1 MSNTPSNINFI
12 YLQLLLL
19 LLNMSSG
26 SNYVEITTNQL
37 ANMLAKSQQ
46 SISQQLSE
54 LEKLGFVN
62 RIKDGKGNSI
72 KLTKKATSSLNDLSL
87 FIQSHLPSDD
97 NYVVKIQGQ
106 VFSGLNE
113 GAYYMSQNGYK
124 KHYPTYV
131 ILHHLS
137 VYRNVTKYLGITKN
151 KLGFIPYPGTLNLKL
166 SSNTDIKNRAYL
178 ESSPGILIHSFTNKS
193 RSFSSVKCFL
203 LRINNNFPGAA
214 IVIERTHH
222 DESVLE
228 IISPIYLKGDSK
240 IFDDAIVK
248 LTIYPHYNLEMVQSM
263 LTDFFK
269 I

>member
-1 MSNTPSNINFI
+1 MSDTSSNINFI

-72 KLTKKATSSLNDLSL
+72 KLTKKAINSLNDLSL

-97 NYVVKIQGQ
+97 TYVIKIQGK
-106 VFSGLNE
+106 VFSGLKE
-113 GAYYMSQNGYK
+113 GAYYMSQHGYK
-124 KHYPTYV
+124 KQF
-131 ILHHLS
+131 
-137 VYRNVTKYLGITKN
+137 KK

-166 SSNTDIKNRAYL
+166 ISNTDIKNRAYL

-193 RSFSSVKCFL
+193 RSFSSVKCFII
-203 LRINNNFPGAA
+203 RINNNFPGAA

-228 IISPIYLKGDSK
+228 IISPIYLKDDSK
-240 IFDDAIVK
+240 IFDDAIVQ
-248 LTIYPHYNLEMVQSM
+248 LTIYPHYNLEMIQSM